1 MTQAQ
6 LSPLCTPG
14 AQQGWLFG
22 VQEAGDRP
30 RVELGPGRLL
40 EDSSCPL
47 GIWGLHAIPS
57 TRAALH
63 CSLMELAT
71 RHTRMGDPQRT
82 AREAWPQ
89 GRVYGGQVSTQTP
102 ALMLLTFQAILHRI
116 PGKYG
121 EALPVR
127 PEH

>member
-1 MTQAQ
+1 MPPFTVIDREGPGASEREQMTQAQ

-22 VQEAGDRP
+22 VQEAGDRQK
-30 RVELGPGRLL
+30 VELGPGRLL

-57 TRAALH
+57 TRAAVH
-63 CSLMELAT
+63 CSLMESAT

-82 AREAWPQ
+82 AQ
-89 GRVYGGQVSTQTP
+89 CT
-102 ALMLLTFQAILHRI
+102 
-116 PGKYG
+116 
-121 EALPVR
+121 
-127 PEH
+127 